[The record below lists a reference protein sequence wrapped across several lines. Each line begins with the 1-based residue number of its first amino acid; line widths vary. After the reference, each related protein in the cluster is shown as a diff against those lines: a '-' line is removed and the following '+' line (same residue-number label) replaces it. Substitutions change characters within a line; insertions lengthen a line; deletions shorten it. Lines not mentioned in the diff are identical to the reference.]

1 MEHRTAFVAPPRPR
15 EQVDDWH
22 DDITA
27 SILRQREVVES
38 AKALHI
44 RSLGYVPPS
53 KRKSI
58 NYDNDPTVRD
68 AMDRLIFLENELVTL
83 NERITSINKTW
94 TDLMWIDVAEKDAAK
109 RPSFLTSAP
118 AIGYSV

>member
-1 MEHRTAFVAPPRPR
+1 MEHRAAFVAPPRPR
-15 EQVDDWH
+15 HQVDDWH
-22 DDITA
+22 DDTTA
-27 SILRQREVVES
+27 SILRQRDLVES

-44 RSLGYVPPS
+44 RSLGYVSPN

-58 NYDNDPTVRD
+58 NYDNNPTVRD
-68 AMDRLIFLENELVTL
+68 ATDRLIFLENELVTL

-94 TDLMWIDVAEKDAAK
+94 TDLMWIDVVEKDAAK

-118 AIGYSV
+118 VIESSA